1 MTVNEKIQ
9 QLREQIANTPNKA
22 DKKAPFIE
30 LLAYY
35 NYARSKNGYKIDYTD
50 VKDIESKWKNEITQ
64 YGIFD
69 KLYDNLTDEQI
80 DKQNATIK
88 SKIGDYLRE
97 IDTRASFYQFNHSDS
112 AEITA
117 LKNNSAV
124 LVGIV
129 KTAQGNGSLADNK
142 EFRDA
147 LLESYKAAT
156 EYKRAK
162 RIEAKRDPDDESY
175 EPGSP
180 MGQARWRAADIII
193 DLAKKYIGDIL
204 VNHENYR
211 EEMNAAKE
219 TRPENTVA
227 KNIFLFYRLKG
238 R

>member
-1 MTVNEKIQ
+1 MVCQ
-9 QLREQIANTPNKA
+9 V
-22 DKKAPFIE
+22 
-30 LLAYY
+30 Y
-35 NYARSKNGYKIDYTD
+35 NH
-50 VKDIESKWKNEITQ
+50 ITQ

-69 KLYDNLTDEQI
+69 KLYENLTDEQI

-97 IDTRASFYQFNHSDS
+97 IDTRASFYQFDHSDS

-129 KTAQGNGSLADNK
+129 KTAQGSLADNK
-142 EFRDA
+142 EFRNA

-156 EYKRAK
+156 EYKKAK

-180 MGQARWRAADIII
+180 MGQARWRAADTII

-204 VNHENYR
+204 VDHENYR
-211 EEMNAAKE
+211 EEMNATKE
-219 TRPENTVA
+219 TKPENTVA
-227 KNIFLFYRLKG
+227 KSIFLFYRLKG